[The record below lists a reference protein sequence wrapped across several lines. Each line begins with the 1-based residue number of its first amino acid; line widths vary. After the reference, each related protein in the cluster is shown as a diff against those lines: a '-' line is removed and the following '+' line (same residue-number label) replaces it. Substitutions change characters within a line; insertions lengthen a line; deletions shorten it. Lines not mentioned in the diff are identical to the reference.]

1 MRPDLRHG
9 TIATLLTLSLSLQGA
24 AAVAQQPEPAAY
36 QAAYARPLPFD
47 RGSAGLSQT
56 LQKLHTRA
64 SLAMVTAHPDDED
77 GGMLTYE
84 SRGQGADTTL
94 LTLNRGEGGQ
104 NVMTSDFWDQL
115 GTLRTQELL
124 AADDYYGV
132 HQYWTRVADFGFSKT
147 IEEALKTWG
156 EDRVLYDVVR
166 AIRIQRPL
174 VVTSVFAGNVSDGH
188 GHHQVAGY
196 MAQRVYAMAGDPKV
210 FPDQI
215 KAGLLPWTPLK
226 VYARVPFA
234 RVTDK
239 GIYDYAT
246 GHWEPVRFRNY
257 VDNTWIEGVPSTT
270 LEVPSGTY
278 NPMLGSSYMQIS
290 REGLNN
296 QKTQNGGIA
305 VPLPRPFSNPYHLYA
320 SRVTSSEHEKTFFDG
335 IDVTLAGIASY
346 APAAEQA
353 LWREKLNSL
362 NATVESAITAYNATN
377 PAAIAPTLAKGST
390 ETNALLAEIAT
401 SKLPAEAR
409 YNMTHELEIKQKQFN
424 LALEQ
429 SLGLALLANTTEG
442 GAAGPGRISPFGD
455 ASTQTPTS
463 QTVVPGDKVTVA
475 VHVANQGTEPVSL
488 SAVNITSESGSGFTI
503 TPRASITGEVAAG
516 AARDQNFDVTVP
528 RTAEL
533 TKPYFSRPSLE
544 QSYYEINDPRYLN
557 LPTRPYPLLATATV
571 TYHDV
576 EIKLAGVVQ
585 TVNRVNGEGPVLEPL
600 LIAPAVSL
608 TVTPYAGVVAL
619 NSSALELHVE
629 LHSSVKGPAKGTVR
643 LDLPVGWKS
652 TPAVADFAA
661 MREGEDQNLTFH
673 VQPEHVQT
681 KPYIITAVAEYNGEK
696 FTQGFQTVGYPGL
709 RPYPHYR
716 PATYKT
722 TGVDVKTAPD
732 LHIGYV
738 MGTGDDVATSLEDIG
753 IHPTMLSAGE
763 IASSDLSRY
772 DAIIL
777 GIRAYA
783 ARPELKTFNNR
794 LLEYV
799 HNGGTVV
806 VQYQTPEYD
815 HNYGPYPLTLSGDP
829 EKVVEEDD
837 KVSLLVPND
846 PVLTWPNKITPA
858 DFDHWVEERGHGF
871 MKSWD
876 SHYIALT
883 EMHDVGQD
891 PQKGGL
897 LYARYG
903 KGAYVYMSYAFFRQ
917 MPDGV
922 PGSFRIMANLI
933 SMSKNP
939 GLALGKDAAA
949 TVAGTR

>member
-1 MRPDLRHG
+1 
-9 TIATLLTLSLSLQGA
+9 
-24 AAVAQQPEPAAY
+24 
-36 QAAYARPLPFD
+36 
-47 RGSAGLSQT
+47 
-56 LQKLHTRA
+56 
-64 SLAMVTAHPDDED
+64 MVTAHPDDED

-84 SRGQGADTTL
+84 SRGQGVDTTL

-124 AADDYYGV
+124 AAGDYYGV
-132 HQYWTRVADFGFSKT
+132 HQYFTRVADFGFSKT

-215 KAGLLPWTPLK
+215 KAGLLPWAPLK

-257 VDNTWIEGVPSTT
+257 VNNTWIEGVPSPT

-278 NPMLGSSYMQIS
+278 NPMLGSSSLQIS

-305 VPLPRPFSNPYHLYA
+305 VPLPRPFSSAYHLYA
-320 SRVTSSEHEKTFFDG
+320 SRVTSAEHEKTFFDG

-346 APAAEQA
+346 APAAEQPM
-353 LWREKLNSL
+353 WREKLNALSS
-362 NATVESAITAYNATN
+362 TVESAIAAYKAED
-377 PAAIAPTLAKGST
+377 PASIAPLLAKGLSQ
-390 ETNALLAEIAT
+390 TNALLNELEKDHL
-401 SKLPAEAR
+401 SAEAC
-409 YNMTHELEIKQKQFN
+409 YNIKHELTIKQQQFN
-424 LALEQ
+424 LALQQ
-429 SLGLALLANTTEG
+429 SLGLTLLANTTEG
-442 GAAGPGRISPFGD
+442 TTAPPGRISPFGD
-455 ASTQTPTS
+455 TSTQTPTS
-463 QTVVPGDKVTVA
+463 QIVVPGDKVGVA
-475 VHVANQGTEPVSL
+475 VHVADQGTDPVTL
-488 SAVNITSESGSGFTI
+488 TAVNVVSGAGSGFTI
-503 TPRASITGEVAAG
+503 VPKAAITGTLAAG
-516 AARDQNFDVTVP
+516 ATRDQYFDVTVP
-528 RTAEL
+528 STAEL

-544 QSYYEINDPRYLN
+544 QSYYNLDDPRYLN
-557 LPTRPYPLLATATV
+557 LPSRPYPLTAMATV

-576 EIKLAGVVQ
+576 AIHFAGVVQ
-585 TVNRVNGEGPVLEPL
+585 TVHRVNGEGPVLEPL
-600 LIAPAVSL
+600 LVAPAISL
-608 TVTPYAGVVAL
+608 TVSPYAGIVPIKSTDV
-619 NSSALELHVE
+619 EIHVE
-629 LHSSVKGPAKGTVR
+629 LHSSVKGPAKGTVH
-643 LDLPVGWKS
+643 LDLPTGWKS
-652 TPAVADFAA
+652 TPAVADFATK
-661 MREGEDQNLTFH
+661 REGEDQNLVFRI
-673 VQPEHVQT
+673 QPQQVQT
-681 KPYIITAVAEYNGEK
+681 RPYTITAVAEYNGEK
-696 FTQGFQTVGYPGL
+696 FTQGFETVGYPGL

-716 PATYKT
+716 PATYRA
-722 TGVDVKTAPD
+722 TGVDVKTASD
-732 LHIGYV
+732 LHIGYI
-738 MGTGDDVATSLEDIG
+738 MGTGDDVSTSLEDIG

-763 IASSDLSRY
+763 IASADLSQY
-772 DAIIL
+772 GAIIL

-783 ARPELKTFNNR
+783 ARPELRTFNNR

-799 HNGGTVV
+799 HNGGTVI

-815 HNYGPYPLTLSGDP
+815 HNYGPYPLTLSNDP
-829 EKVVEEDD
+829 EKVVEENN
-837 KVSLLVPND
+837 KVEILVPND
-846 PVLTWPNKITPA
+846 PVLNWPNKITTS
-858 DFDHWVEERGHGF
+858 DFDNWVEERGHGY
-871 MKSWD
+871 MRSWD
-876 SHYIALT
+876 PHYIALT
-883 EMHDVGQD
+883 EMHDTGQD

-903 KGAYVYMSYAFFRQ
+903 KGAYVYLSFAFFRQ

-922 PGSFRIMANLI
+922 PGAFRIMANLI

-939 GLALGKDAAA
+939 SLALGKEVPAPA
-949 TVAGTR
+949 VAGTH

>member
-1 MRPDLRHG
+1 MRSEVRRG
-9 TIATLLTLSLSLQGA
+9 TVATILTLSFFLQGA
-24 AAVAQQPEPAAY
+24 IAVAQQPEPVPY
-36 QAAYARPLPFD
+36 QSAYARPLPGD
-47 RGSAGLSQT
+47 LGSVGLSQT

-84 SRGQGADTTL
+84 SRGQGVDTTL

-104 NVMTSDFWDQL
+104 NVMTGDYWDQL

-124 AADDYYGV
+124 AAGNYYGV

-156 EDRVLYDVVR
+156 ENRVLYDVVR

-196 MAQRVYAMAGDPKV
+196 MAQRVYAMAGDPKA

-215 KAGLLPWTPLK
+215 KAGLLPWSPLK

-234 RVTDK
+234 RVSAK

-246 GHWEPVRFRNY
+246 GHYAPLRFRNY

-270 LEVPSGTY
+270 LQIPSGNY
-278 NPMLGSSYMQIS
+278 SPMLGLSYMQLS
-290 REGLNN
+290 REGLNE

-305 VPLPRPFSNPYHLYA
+305 VPLPRSFSTPYHLYA
-320 SRVTSSEHEKTFFDG
+320 SRVPAAAHEKTFFDG
-335 IDVTLAGIASY
+335 IDITLEGIADY
-346 APAAEQA
+346 APKNQQTA
-353 LWREKLNSL
+353 WREKLNAL
-362 NATVESAITAYNATN
+362 NATVESAMKEFNASN
-377 PAAIAPTLAKGST
+377 PASIAPTLAQGLT
-390 ETNALLAEIAT
+390 QVGTLLDELAK

-409 YNMTHELEIKQKQFN
+409 YNMAHELTIKQQQFN
-424 LALEQ
+424 LALQ
-429 SLGLALLANTTEG
+429 QALGLALLANTAEG
-442 GAAGPGRISPFGD
+442 SGAQGHMGPFGD
-455 ASTQTPTS
+455 MSTQLPTS
-463 QTVVPGDKVTVA
+463 QTVIPGEKVSVA
-475 VHVANQGTEPVSL
+475 VHVANQGAEEVSL
-488 SAVNITSESGSGFTI
+488 SAVNVASEAGSGFTI
-503 TPRASITGEVAAG
+503 APKAPAANQLSPGEACDQTFEVA
-516 AARDQNFDVTVP
+516 VP

-544 QSYYEINDPRYLN
+544 QSYYNIDDPRYLN

-571 TYHDV
+571 TYRGV
-576 EIKLAGVVQ
+576 PIKLAGVVQ
-585 TVNRVNGEGPVLEPL
+585 TVHRVNGEGPVLEPL
-600 LIAPAVSL
+600 LIAPAISLSVS
-608 TVTPYAGVVAL
+608 PYAGVVAL
-619 NSSALELHVE
+619 KSSGIDLHVE
-629 LHSSVKGPAKGTVR
+629 LHSSVKGPAKGTIR
-643 LDLPVGWKS
+643 LDLPSGWKS
-652 TPAVADFAA
+652 TPEVANFAT

-673 VQPEHVQT
+673 VQPQQVQT
-681 KPYIITAVAEYNGEK
+681 RPYTITAVAEFNSEK

-716 PATYKT
+716 PAVYRT
-722 TGVDVKTAPD
+722 TGVDVKTAPN
-732 LHIGYV
+732 LNIGYV
-738 MGTGDDVATSLEDIG
+738 MGTGDDVASSLEDIG
-753 IHPTMLSAGE
+753 IHPTMLSASE
-763 IASSDLSRY
+763 IASSDLSHY
-772 DAIIL
+772 DAIVL

-806 VQYQTPEYD
+806 VQYQTQEYD
-815 HNYGPYPLTLSGDP
+815 HNYGPYPLTLSSDP
-829 EKVVEEDD
+829 EKVVEEDN
-837 KVSLLVPND
+837 KVQILAPND
-846 PVLTWPNKITPA
+846 PVLNWPNKITTA

-871 MKSWD
+871 MRSWD
-876 SHYIALT
+876 PHYIALT
-883 EMHDVGQD
+883 EMHDTDQD

-903 KGAYVYMSYAFFRQ
+903 KGAYVYLSYAFFRQ
-917 MPDGV
+917 MPEGV
-922 PGSFRIMANLI
+922 PGSFRIMANLL
-933 SMSKNP
+933 SMAKNP
-939 GLALGKDAAA
+939 DLALGKEEAPAAA
-949 TVAGTR
+949 GAH

>member
-1 MRPDLRHG
+1 
-9 TIATLLTLSLSLQGA
+9 
-24 AAVAQQPEPAAY
+24 
-36 QAAYARPLPFD
+36 
-47 RGSAGLSQT
+47 
-56 LQKLHTRA
+56 
-64 SLAMVTAHPDDED
+64 MVTAHPDDED

-84 SRGQGADTTL
+84 SRGQGVDTTL

-104 NVMTSDFWDQL
+104 NVITGDYWDQL

-124 AADDYYGV
+124 GAGNYYGV

-188 GHHQVAGY
+188 GHHQTAGY
-196 MAQRVYAMAGDPKV
+196 SAQKAYVMAGDPKV

-215 KAGLLPWTPLK
+215 KAGLLPWSPLK

-257 VDNTWIEGVPSTT
+257 VDGTWIEGVPTT
-270 LEVPSGTY
+270 NLEIPSGTY
-278 NPMLGSSYMQIS
+278 NPVLGSSYMQLS
-290 REGLNN
+290 REGLNE

-305 VPLPRPFSNPYHLYA
+305 IPLPRPTSSPYHLYA
-320 SRVTSSEHEKTFFDG
+320 SRVTVSPHEKSFFDG
-335 IDVTLAGIASY
+335 IDITLTGIASY
-346 APAAEQA
+346 APAAEQDM
-353 LWREKLNSL
+353 WKEKLNGL
-362 NATVESAITAYNATN
+362 NATVESAIASFNAAN
-377 PAAIAPTLAKGST
+377 PATIAPTLAKGLSQ
-390 ETNALLAEIAT
+390 TNALLAEVGA
-401 SKLPAEAR
+401 SKLSAEAR
-409 YNMTHELEIKQKQFN
+409 YNMAHELTIKQQQFN
-424 LALEQ
+424 LALQQ
-429 SLGLALLANTTEG
+429 SLGLALLANTSE
-442 GAAGPGRISPFGD
+442 GAAGGPPRIGPFGD
-455 ASTQTPTS
+455 LSTQTPTS
-463 QTVVPGDKVTVA
+463 QTVVPGDRVNVI
-475 VHVANQGTEPVSL
+475 VHVANQGPEAATL
-488 SAVNITSESGSGFTI
+488 SAVEVISQAGSGFTV
-503 TPRASITGEVAAG
+503 TPDKSVTGEFG
-516 AARDQNFDVTVP
+516 PGISRDQSFTVAVP
-528 RTAEL
+528 RNAEL
-533 TKPYFSRPSLE
+533 TKPYFSRPNLE
-544 QSYYEINDPRYLN
+544 QSYYDINDPRYLN

-576 EIKLAGVVQ
+576 AITLTGVVQ
-585 TVNRVNGEGPVLEPL
+585 TVHRVNGEGPVLEPL
-600 LIAPAVSL
+600 LVAPAISL
-608 TVTPYAGVVAL
+608 SVTPYAGVVPLA
-619 NSSALELHVE
+619 SSTLELHVE

-643 LDLPVGWKS
+643 LDLPAGWKS
-652 TPAVADFAA
+652 SPEVADFAT
-661 MREGEDQNLTFH
+661 MREGEDQNLTFK
-673 VQPEHVQT
+673 VTPEHVQP
-681 KPYIITAVAEYNGEK
+681 KPYTITAVAEYNGDK

-722 TGVDVKTAPD
+722 TGVDVKTAPN
-732 LHIGYV
+732 LNIGYV
-738 MGTGDDVATSLEDIG
+738 MGTGDDVATSLADIG

-763 IASSDLSRY
+763 IASADLSHY

-794 LLEYV
+794 LLDYV
-799 HNGGTVV
+799 KNGGTVV
-806 VQYQTPEYD
+806 VQYQTQEYD

-829 EKVVEEDD
+829 EKVVEEDN
-837 KVSLLVPND
+837 KVSILVPND
-846 PVLTWPNKITPA
+846 PVLNWPNKITTG
-858 DFDHWVEERGHGF
+858 DFDNWVEERGHGF
-871 MKSWD
+871 MRQWD
-876 SHYIALT
+876 SHYVALT
-883 EMHDVGQD
+883 EMHDAGQD

-922 PGSFRIMANLI
+922 PGSFRIMANLL
-933 SMSKNP
+933 SMAKNP
-939 GLALGKDAAA
+939 GLALGKDQAPA
-949 TVAGTR
+949 TTGTK